1 MSDNGASFFVGQLLL
16 DEGVPYFPGTERN
29 GSRRRNHVCYVGNG
43 RGKKRTSSI
52 PGKSRKSSKRT
63 SVARPISSV
72 QDAGTSQAVEA
83 SAVMQDLYLAASA
96 ERMDDNSN
104 GRTWKERQDVE
115 NENWGHFRTS
125 AFESFVG
132 SYAVPNDAS
141 VLPLHGS
148 RHACAHCQMEMVIES
163 SESAVIVIS
172 ALGRFDL
179 RLPAWRCPGCNHRIE
194 ASSED
199 LMLCGYFVASPVQMS
214 TVVHE
219 DVFVMWKE
227 LRFRTP
233 GTSLRAFLRMLE
245 KLGTTYGSEAPIDLQ
260 RFEKAYSE
268 WANMEF
274 ELQRL
279 MDADLMSCEACGP
292 EPACVHVDGNFKLYR
307 YRSSGDSSMSSAY
320 HTGTFLHDGDAVKN
334 HAAKLAPI
342 SKTTNRCGTSL
353 WAAARNNP
361 GLPSSKRTQD
371 ETGLVAA
378 TCRHS
383 VVLGGVNMYRGEQ
396 FAYGHY
402 LHQTLFKNACF
413 FASDVV
419 CKYWPWAQRVAR
431 VFPEY
436 SLGDTQPFLSVMHA
450 SGHAY
455 YCQIR
460 YGGFWQPGSGWSVM
474 ETTEIANAFLS
485 RAANTTKYM
494 TSAQRV
500 DSLTDLVLSYNSDK
514 HDHMPELLLAKMAA
528 ATRRVS
534 ELAEE
539 QQALLD
545 KHGLAVEDVG
555 ELVEELK
562 LLAVSL
568 STRDLRSDGSD
579 LRNAIEL
586 VSDSLRV
593 RQASVSRVASTPKQR
608 AKLRRL
614 VVADKKKLNKLL
626 SRYQQT
632 TGVLI
637 DADAC
642 ADGHFPW
649 HEEYSAVG
657 PLSLSEKRALCDVY
671 MKRRRAQE
679 ERDIVKQEMER
690 LLTYGSYVMD
700 VLVQKL
706 EWIDHQLSVP
716 AAERLPFVDFED
728 DSREN
733 KYKVQRQT
741 ENVLR
746 GLQGILH
753 MAFELRRR
761 YGVSAHRLLSEYIET
776 TS

>member
-1 MSDNGASFFVGQLLL
+1 
-16 DEGVPYFPGTERN
+16 
-29 GSRRRNHVCYVGNG
+29 
-43 RGKKRTSSI
+43 
-52 PGKSRKSSKRT
+52 
-63 SVARPISSV
+63 
-72 QDAGTSQAVEA
+72 
-83 SAVMQDLYLAASA
+83 
-96 ERMDDNSN
+96 
-104 GRTWKERQDVE
+104 
-115 NENWGHFRTS
+115 
-125 AFESFVG
+125 
-132 SYAVPNDAS
+132 
-141 VLPLHGS
+141 
-148 RHACAHCQMEMVIES
+148 
-163 SESAVIVIS
+163 
-172 ALGRFDL
+172 
-179 RLPAWRCPGCNHRIE
+179 
-194 ASSED
+194 
-199 LMLCGYFVASPVQMS
+199 
-214 TVVHE
+214 
-219 DVFVMWKE
+219 
-227 LRFRTP
+227 
-233 GTSLRAFLRMLE
+233 
-245 KLGTTYGSEAPIDLQ
+245 
-260 RFEKAYSE
+260 
-268 WANMEF
+268 
-274 ELQRL
+274 
-279 MDADLMSCEACGP
+279 
-292 EPACVHVDGNFKLYR
+292 
-307 YRSSGDSSMSSAY
+307 
-320 HTGTFLHDGDAVKN
+320 
-334 HAAKLAPI
+334 
-342 SKTTNRCGTSL
+342 
-353 WAAARNNP
+353 
-361 GLPSSKRTQD
+361 
-371 ETGLVAA
+371 
-378 TCRHS
+378 
-383 VVLGGVNMYRGEQ
+383 
-396 FAYGHY
+396 
-402 LHQTLFKNACF
+402 
-413 FASDVV
+413 
-419 CKYWPWAQRVAR
+419 
-431 VFPEY
+431 
-436 SLGDTQPFLSVMHA
+436 
-450 SGHAY
+450 
-455 YCQIR
+455 
-460 YGGFWQPGSGWSVM
+460 M

-700 VLVQKL
+700 VLLQKL
-706 EWIDHQLSVP
+706 EDYQLIVLSHGAVMAGMVLHEEARGDDAGRLQRLDEPGAYAKPLRFQAYRLYMVWRCGRLGRGNRQPVP
-716 AAERLPFVDFED
+716 SCVVVNIRKKWPSPDGTYVGFKER
-728 DSREN
+728 
-733 KYKVQRQT
+733 T
-741 ENVLR
+741 ETL
-746 GLQGILH
+746 
-753 MAFELRRR
+753 
-761 YGVSAHRLLSEYIET
+761 
-776 TS
+776 